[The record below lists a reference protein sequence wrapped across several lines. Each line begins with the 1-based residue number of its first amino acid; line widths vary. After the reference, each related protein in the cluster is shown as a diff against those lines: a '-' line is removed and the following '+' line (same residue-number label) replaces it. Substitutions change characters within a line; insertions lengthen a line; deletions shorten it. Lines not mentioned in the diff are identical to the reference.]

1 MKFSRRLRGLLIVLF
16 LLIVWQAA
24 AVLINQRLLLVS
36 PLDTAKALARLV
48 PTRAFWHR
56 IGFSASRILT
66 GFSLALVVGCLFAV
80 LAHTSRLLRE
90 LLAPVMQLV
99 KATPVASFIILA
111 LLWVRSKNLSILI
124 SFLMVLPVLYGAVRT
139 GIRSADPKLLEMAA
153 VFRLPLRRRLKAV
166 WLPAV
171 LPAFRQGCST
181 ALGIC
186 WKSGVA
192 AEVIGLPN
200 GSIGDALY
208 RAKITLATGELF
220 AWTFVII
227 LLSAAF
233 EKLFLAL
240 LDRLTGAVLGKEEA
254 SC

>member
-16 LLIVWQAA
+16 WLIVWQAA

-56 IGFSASRILT
+56 IGFSAGRILT

-124 SFLMVLPVLYGAVRT
+124 SFLMVLPVVYSS
-139 GIRSADPKLLEMAA
+139 ILEG
-153 VFRLPLRRRLKAV
+153 LSNLD
-166 WLPAV
+166 W
-171 LPAFRQGCST
+171 Q
-181 ALGIC
+181 LGEM
-186 WKSGVA
+186 K
-192 AEVIGLPN
+192 P
-200 GSIGDALY
+200 
-208 RAKITLATGELF
+208 F
-220 AWTFVII
+220 
-227 LLSAAF
+227 
-233 EKLFLAL
+233 
-240 LDRLTGAVLGKEEA
+240 
-254 SC
+254 

>member
-16 LLIVWQAA
+16 WLIVWQAA

-56 IGFSASRILT
+56 IGFSAGRILT

-111 LLWVRSKNLSILI
+111 LLWVRGKNLSILI
-124 SFLMVLPVLYGAVRT
+124 SFLMVLPVVYSSILEGLSNLDWQL
-139 GIRSADPKLLEMAA
+139 GEMAR
-153 VFRLPLRRRLKAV
+153 VFRIPWGRRVRCI
-166 WLPAV
+166 WLPQIWPYLIQSCRV
-171 LPAFRQGCST
+171 G
-181 ALGIC
+181 LGIC

-192 AEVIGLPN
+192 AEVIGLPS
-200 GSIGDALY
+200 GSLGDALY
-208 RAKITLATGELF
+208 QAKIYLQTDDLF
-220 AWTFVII
+220 AWTFVIVCASALFEQCFLW
-227 LLSAAF
+227 LLRRIGV
-233 EKLFLAL
+233 KLMERDGL
-240 LDRLTGAVLGKEEA
+240 
-254 SC
+254 C